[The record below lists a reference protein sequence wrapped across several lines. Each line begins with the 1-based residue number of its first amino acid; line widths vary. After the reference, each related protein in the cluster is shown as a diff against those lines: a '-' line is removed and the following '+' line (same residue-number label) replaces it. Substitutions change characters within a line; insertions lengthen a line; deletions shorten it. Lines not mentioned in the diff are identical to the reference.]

1 MERVGDAV
9 AAARISGQIHQSQSI
24 PQPSSAA
31 VARSMT
37 VPVRIPE
44 LVSFVQKMTSHLY
57 VLALFLGD

>member
-1 MERVGDAV
+1 V
-9 AAARISGQIHQSQSI
+9 AAARIRGQIHQSQSI